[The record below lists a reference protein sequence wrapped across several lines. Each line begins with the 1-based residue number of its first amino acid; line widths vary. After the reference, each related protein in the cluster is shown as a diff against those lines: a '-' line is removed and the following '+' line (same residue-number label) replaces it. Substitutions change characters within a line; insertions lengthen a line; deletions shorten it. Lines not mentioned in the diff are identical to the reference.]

1 MSWTKRQFIERSY
14 AEIGLG
20 KRAYTI
26 TPEDFEDALAVFDS
40 MVLNWQARFG
50 FGVGWPVSDNPDD
63 SNIDDPTFVP
73 LPTTLLVWSNGAM
86 AIANGL
92 GKTVMPDTKTA
103 AKDSYETMV
112 AFFNKPCGKPL
123 PKGIPYGGGNRQ
135 WGRYRIFSPTPQPVD
150 SRNNL
155 IERP

>member
-1 MSWTKRQFIERSY
+1 MSWTKRQFIERAF

-20 KRAYTI
+20 KRSYTI

-63 SNIDDPTFVP
+63 NNIDQDTSVP
-73 LPTTLLVWSNGAM
+73 LPLTQCVWANGAK

-92 GKTVMPDTKTA
+92 GRTVMPDTNDA
-103 AKDSYETMV
+103 AKGGYENMV
-112 AFFNKPCGKPL
+112 AFFNKPKGKPL

-135 WGRYRIFSPTPQPVD
+135 WGRYRIFSPTP
-150 SRNNL
+150 
-155 IERP
+155 IETDPHDNIIEGL